1 MPINFDL
8 GITAQALQLRATRA
22 TLIANNLANADTPG
36 YKAMDLDFRQV
47 LSKVAS
53 EKGLELPGE
62 KHGLKKTHDSHFSSA
77 SFSDNDFLLDP
88 QQPQYRVPAQPAL
101 DGNSVDTQRE
111 KAEFAENQLRYEAS
125 VKFLDDLVKGY
136 KKAFRGN

>member
-8 GITAQALQLRATRA
+8 GITAQALQLRAKRA
-22 TLIANNLANADTPG
+22 TLIANNIANADTPG
-36 YKAMDLDFRQV
+36 YKAVDIDFRQV

-53 EKGLELPGE
+53 ERGLKLPGE
-62 KHGLKKTHDSHFSSA
+62 KNDLKKTHESHFSSH
-77 SFSDNDFLLDP
+77 SFSNNDFLIDSE
-88 QQPQYRVPAQPAL
+88 QPQYRVPAQPSL

-111 KAEFAENQLRYEAS
+111 KADFAENQLRYQAS
-125 VKFLDDLVKGY
+125 VQFLDDRVKGY